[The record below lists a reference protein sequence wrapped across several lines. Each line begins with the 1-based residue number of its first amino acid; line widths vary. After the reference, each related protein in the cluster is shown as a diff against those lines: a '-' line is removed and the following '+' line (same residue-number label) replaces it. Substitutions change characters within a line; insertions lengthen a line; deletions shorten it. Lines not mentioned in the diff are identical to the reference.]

1 MGKGKIYVAGIGPG
15 SQEDITPAVRAAVS
29 VSDVIV
35 GYKYYFSFIQ
45 PYVKPDAVCV
55 DTGMRKEQDRA
66 ALAFDYAGEGKCVC
80 VISSGDAG
88 IYGMAPLVWHQC
100 FSESRFFAG
109 GAHRARFLCH
119 FPVRFAD
126 SLGKNRTTDRSCC
139 GR

>member
-55 DTGMRKEQDRA
+55 DTGMRKE
-66 ALAFDYAGEGKCVC
+66 
-80 VISSGDAG
+80 
-88 IYGMAPLVWHQC
+88 
-100 FSESRFFAG
+100 
-109 GAHRARFLCH
+109 
-119 FPVRFAD
+119 
-126 SLGKNRTTDRSCC
+126 
-139 GR
+139 